1 MIAST
6 SDQLGRIR
14 ELTRAQQYEQA
25 LLASEML
32 RNDAPENGDVLYLL
46 AVNQRC
52 LQRIPAALATL
63 EQLEREHP
71 LLARLYQERGYC
83 YINLRDTSLALLA
96 FERAVSIN
104 PTLIASW
111 TLLDTLYR
119 MTGDT
124 LKQTAAAR
132 QIVSLKRLPAEV
144 IEAAGLFS
152 DGDFSGAE
160 NLLRSFVS
168 AHPDHHVA
176 RTDLARVL
184 LARQD
189 YAQANEQIQFLIAHE
204 PDNVDHRR
212 LQANAAAGCGDHDA
226 AIHALQASL
235 RPAPESA
242 HLHVLLGHSLK
253 AMGRQHDAI
262 ASYRN
267 AIAARPTFGDA
278 YWSLANLKSYQLSDA
293 EIASLRESM
302 TSDRLLP
309 ADELH
314 MHFALGSA
322 LESREQYSQSWS
334 HYSRGNALKRAQL
347 RYRPE
352 SVETDTRR
360 QIELWTREHFAAL
373 GGAGVADPAPI
384 FIVGLPR
391 SGSTLIEQILASHS
405 LIEGTQELPHIPRM
419 VQELN
424 ECSTPA
430 LTPRDC
436 RRLGERYLSDTGA
449 YRRRGAPF
457 FIDKMPNNF
466 QHIGLI
472 HLMLPSATIIDAR
485 REPMACCFSNFKQL
499 FASGHEFSYDQ
510 AHLARYYRAYLEL
523 MRHWDDVLPGR
534 ILRVFHEDLVEDL
547 EANVRRLLD
556 FCGLEF
562 ESNCVEFHKTIR
574 PISTA
579 SSEQVRRPINR
590 DGLTQWRHFQP
601 WLLTLDEQ
609 LGDALTRYREP

>member
-14 ELTRAQQYEQA
+14 DLTRAQQYEQA

-83 YINLRDTSLALLA
+83 YMNLRDTSLALLA

-322 LESREQYSQSWS
+322 LESREHYSQSWS

>member
-14 ELTRAQQYEQA
+14 DLTRAQQYEQA

-32 RNDAPENGDVLYLL
+32 RNGAPENGDVLYLL

-83 YINLRDTSLALLA
+83 YMNLRDTSLALLA